1 MRAGRRARS
10 CAGLRK
16 SDEGCAEQNGSDDQE
31 IWHESPTSGVDV
43 RGNPDP
49 TCSVPLGR
57 RRGCAA
63 RAAARFAA
71 DSALEGSEF
80 ELPVP
85 RSMQGRS
92 NAIIAASA
100 ACHRRPI
107 VCGCRRRTSAKA
119 GQSEISEPKPY
130 RVRNRKFESISL
142 QQTVCRSPAVVFE
155 RSRTPAFRAG
165 VRGWLGDR
173 VGRDAQGISIS
184 RNRQQYLC
192 WAIFQYRS
200 AADGVGKNAMP
211 VPTEV
216 GPSRGLTCG
225 RSLNSERAQ

>member
-63 RAAARFAA
+63 RADARFAA

-130 RVRNRKFESISL
+130 RVRNRKMLWGGRRGKVATSSL
-142 QQTVCRSPAVVFE
+142 HLT
-155 RSRTPAFRAG
+155 
-165 VRGWLGDR
+165 
-173 VGRDAQGISIS
+173 
-184 RNRQQYLC
+184 
-192 WAIFQYRS
+192 
-200 AADGVGKNAMP
+200 DGVAAMP
-211 VPTEV
+211 QPNDP
-216 GPSRGLTCG
+216 GLRRGRL
-225 RSLNSERAQ
+225 

>member
-71 DSALEGSEF
+71 DSALEGNGF
-80 ELPVP
+80 EISVP
-85 RSMQGRS
+85 RYLAIANSMR
-92 NAIIAASA
+92 ALISA
-100 ACHRRPI
+100 VSSAPERP
-107 VCGCRRRTSAKA
+107 
-119 GQSEISEPKPY
+119 
-130 RVRNRKFESISL
+130 
-142 QQTVCRSPAVVFE
+142 
-155 RSRTPAFRAG
+155 TP
-165 VRGWLGDR
+165 
-173 VGRDAQGISIS
+173 
-184 RNRQQYLC
+184 
-192 WAIFQYRS
+192 
-200 AADGVGKNAMP
+200 
-211 VPTEV
+211 
-216 GPSRGLTCG
+216 
-225 RSLNSERAQ
+225 